1 MPNRLPNRPDVAP
14 HTVDTAA
21 PPRPRE
27 LIVLVHGIW
36 MHGAVM
42 KIMAQHLSR
51 RGFRTL
57 TLSYDFLRCSP
68 AGNADVLADRL
79 RTLDVDRLHIVAHS
93 LGGIVT
99 LHLLDRHPELP
110 VDKVVLLGSPA
121 RGSGVARQVYANA
134 WLRPLLGRSVEA
146 GLLGGAPD
154 WPSGRP
160 LGVING
166 SGRVGITGLLYPPGD
181 RSDGVVAAAETL
193 ADEATDRVT
202 VARSH
207 STMLFSRTCADL
219 VASFVRCGRFER
231 RT

>member
-1 MPNRLPNRPDVAP
+1 MLSRLPTRPDPVAV
-14 HTVDTAA
+14 HA
-21 PPRPRE
+21 PPPPGE

-57 TLSYDFLRCSP
+57 SLSYDFLGRSP
-68 AGNADVLADRL
+68 ADNADALAERL
-79 RTLDVDRLHIVAHS
+79 RTLDVQRLHIVAHS

-99 LHLLDRHPELP
+99 LHLLDRHPGLP
-110 VDKVVLLGSPA
+110 VDKVVLLGSPV
-121 RGSGVARQVYANA
+121 RGSGVARQVYANV

-146 GLLGGAPD
+146 GLLGGAPAF
-154 WPSGRP
+154 PRGRP

-166 SGRVGITGLLYPPGD
+166 SGRVGITGLLYPPGE

-193 ADEATDRVT
+193 EDEATDRVT
-202 VARSH
+202 VPRSH

-219 VASFVRCGRFER
+219 VASFVRNGRFER
-231 RT
+231 RA